1 MADLQSLILSKK
13 RFRHR
18 CFLVNFAKFLIT
30 HFLKNPSD
38 GSFYINT
45 HSVNCS
51 TKTLVLP
58 PPPLFMWGNKF
69 LLPPPPTGGGGE
81 SEKLKKGGGSMVQ
94 GLLKTRGELTLFLFN
109 FFKICHFYI

>member
-51 TKTLVLP
+51 TKTLVLTPTP
-58 PPPLFMWGNKF
+58 PFSRGGINF
-69 LLPPPPTGGGGE
+69 DYLPPPRGGE

>member
-1 MADLQSLILSKK
+1 M
-13 RFRHR
+13 
-18 CFLVNFAKFLIT
+18 NFAKFLIT

-51 TKTLVLP
+51 TKTLVLTSP
-58 PPPLFMWGNKF
+58 PQ
-69 LLPPPPTGGGGE
+69 GGGE